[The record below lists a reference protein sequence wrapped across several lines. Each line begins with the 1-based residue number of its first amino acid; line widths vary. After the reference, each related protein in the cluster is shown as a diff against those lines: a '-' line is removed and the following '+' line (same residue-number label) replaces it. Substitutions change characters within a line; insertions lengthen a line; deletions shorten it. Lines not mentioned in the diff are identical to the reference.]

1 MYKVFQDG
9 LLGTFVKTYV
19 NSAIVSVP
27 GIFMMEKYLV
37 VPKMKPFLLKNY
49 FLSILILQNCDTL
62 INDQIMTSFPTNSH

>member
-1 MYKVFQDG
+1 MYRVFQDG
-9 LLGTFVKTYV
+9 LGTFVKSYV

-27 GIFMMEKYLV
+27 GIFMMEKYL

>member
-1 MYKVFQDG
+1 MYRVFQDG
-9 LLGTFVKTYV
+9 LGTFVKSYV
-19 NSAIVSVP
+19 NSAILSVP
-27 GIFMMEKYLV
+27 GIFMMEKYL